1 MTTRAP
7 RDLPRGARPVYL
19 TTVPFLALHSF
30 SVEST
35 QPLPL
40 QSFMPLQE
48 LFADLQA
55 PLPLQSLMPM
65 QWTLSLSAALT
76 TAGAPAVNRP
86 ATAAATNA
94 PFIVI
99 EPSFKGNTAGT
110 LCRFRSKWQKNQRGR
125 IGCEKTD
132 HVDVD
137 VVVCV
142 DVVGLVRLRRAL
154 AFRDID

>member
-1 MTTRAP
+1 M
-7 RDLPRGARPVYL
+7 
-19 TTVPFLALHSF
+19 VPFLVLQSF
-30 SVEST
+30 SVDSI

-55 PLPLQSLMPM
+55 PLPLQSLMPI

-76 TAGAPAVNRP
+76 TDGVAAVNRP

-99 EPSFKGNTAGT
+99 EPSFKEIRRLLYVGFGVTGKKTSRGNR
-110 LCRFRSKWQKNQRGR
+110 CVKKKRG
-125 IGCEKTD
+125 
-132 HVDVD
+132 
-137 VVVCV
+137 
-142 DVVGLVRLRRAL
+142 
-154 AFRDID
+154 